1 MANTSDIRNGLC
13 FRYNGDIYAVVSF
26 QHVKQGRGAAF
37 VRVKMKSLTTG
48 KVIEN
53 SFNTS
58 AKIDDIRV
66 ERRTYQYLYEDGDML
81 VFMNNETFEQ
91 VSIAK
96 AMIESIDLL
105 MEGESVE
112 VLINTEDDSPLT
124 VDMPQHVI
132 REITYTEPGIKGDT
146 ATNTLKPAT
155 VSSGAEI
162 RVPLFINI
170 GDKIKI
176 DVANRSYMERVKV

>member
-1 MANTSDIRNGLC
+1 MATTSDIRRGLT
-13 FRYNGDIYAVVSF
+13 FRYNGDIYTVVEH
-26 QHVKQGRGAAF
+26 QHVKMGRGSAF

-66 ERRTYQYLYEDGDML
+66 ERRQFQYLYEEGEQL
-81 VFMNNETFEQ
+81 VFMDSETYEQ
-91 VSIAK
+91 VHINK
-96 AMIESIDLL
+96 AMIDALDLL
-105 MEGESVE
+105 MEGEVCE
-112 VLINTEDDSPLT
+112 VLINTEDDMPLT
-124 VDMPQHVI
+124 AELPQNVI
-132 REITYTEPGIKGDT
+132 REVTYTEPGIKGDT

-155 VSSGAEI
+155 VESGAEI

-170 GDKIKI
+170 GDKVKI
-176 DVANRSYMERVKV
+176 DTATKSYVERAKE

>member
-1 MANTSDIRNGLC
+1 MATTSDIRNGLC
-13 FRYNGDIYAVVSF
+13 FRYNGDIWSVVGF
-26 QHVKQGRGAAF
+26 QHVKMGRGSAF

-66 ERRTYQYLYEDGDML
+66 ERRKFQYLYDDGSSL
-81 VFMNNETFEQ
+81 VFMDNDTYEQ
-91 VSIAK
+91 IYIGK
-96 AMIESIDLL
+96 AMIDAIDLL
-105 MEGESVE
+105 QEGETVE
-112 VLINTEDDSPLT
+112 ILFNTADDSPLT
-124 VDMPQHVI
+124 VDMPQYVI
-132 REITYTEPGIKGDT
+132 QEVTYTEPGIKGDT

-155 VSSGAEI
+155 ISSGAEV

-176 DVANRSYMERVKV
+176 DTATKSYMERVKA

>member
-1 MANTSDIRNGLC
+1 MATTSDIRRGLT
-13 FRYNGDIYAVVSF
+13 FKYNNDIYSVVDY
-26 QHVKQGRGAAF
+26 QHVKMGRGGAF

-58 AKIDDIRV
+58 AKIEDIRV
-66 ERRTYQYLYEDGDML
+66 ERRDYQYLYDEGDSFI
-81 VFMNNETFEQ
+81 FMNLETYEQ
-91 VSIAK
+91 IPINK
-96 AMIESIDLL
+96 NMIDAHDLL
-105 MEGESVE
+105 MEGDICQIV
-112 VLINTEDDSPLT
+112 INTENDQPLT
-124 VDMPQHVI
+124 AELPPQVV
-132 REITYTEPGIKGDT
+132 RTVTYTEPGIRGDT

-155 VSSGAEI
+155 VESGAEV

-176 DVANRSYMERVKV
+176 DTTSKSYVERIKE

>member
-13 FRYNGDIYAVVSF
+13 FRYNGDIWSVVGF
-26 QHVKQGRGAAF
+26 QHVKMGRGSAF

-48 KVIEN
+48 KIIEN
-53 SFNTS
+53 SFNSS

-66 ERRTYQYLYEDGDML
+66 ERRKFQYLYDDGNAL
-81 VFMNNETFEQ
+81 VFMDNDTYEQ
-91 VSIAK
+91 IYLDKV
-96 AMIESIDLL
+96 MIDAIDLL
-105 MEGESVE
+105 QEGETVE
-112 VLINTEDDSPLT
+112 ILFNTSDDSPLT
-124 VDMPQHVI
+124 VDMPQYVI
-132 REITYTEPGIKGDT
+132 QEITYTEPGIKGDT

-155 VSSGAEI
+155 VASGAEV

-176 DVANRSYMERVKV
+176 DTATKSYMERVKG